1 MLYIIE
7 GPDKC
12 GKSTFIS
19 KQGIDSWYE
28 GLDDIRDRLEF
39 ASGKVCVHFDANDKD
54 PVESLKYCASL
65 SVVMDVYM
73 DRSWISEVVY
83 GNVYR
88 GGHKFSPT
96 QITEI
101 RALMMSTPHIVYY
114 FDHQIAENDESDI
127 YEQDYDKVLEVKRM
141 YDWVMFDFQDVLNIY
156 RVRVI

>member
-12 GKSTFIS
+12 GKSTFIG

-28 GLDDIRDRLEF
+28 GLDNIRDRLVF

-65 SVVMDVYM
+65 SVVIDVYM

-88 GGHKFSPT
+88 GGHKFTREQYS
-96 QITEI
+96 EI
-101 RALMMSTPHIVYY
+101 LNIMSNTPHIVYY
-114 FDHQIAENDESDI
+114 FDTQIAENDSNDL
-127 YEQDYDKVLEVKRM
+127 YETQNTEVHEEYRRLMQNLKAI
-141 YDWVMFDFQDVLNIY
+141 LNIY
-156 RVRVI
+156 KVRVM